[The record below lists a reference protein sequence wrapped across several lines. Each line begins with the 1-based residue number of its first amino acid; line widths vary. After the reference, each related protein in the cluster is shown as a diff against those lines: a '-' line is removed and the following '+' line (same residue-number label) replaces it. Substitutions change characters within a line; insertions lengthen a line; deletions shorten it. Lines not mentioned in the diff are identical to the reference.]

1 MKLKHLLL
9 TLSLLTANV
18 AFAGQTITILWPFG
32 MGDMAANYVRAV
44 ADKAN
49 ENQKE
54 YTFVVA
60 GAPGAGGSVAVNKAL
75 SNKNTLFS
83 GTASFFIRKNLYPNA
98 SYDSSKVRVVLPISN
113 TPFALV
119 TGKDKKFSEMLT
131 RKTPVTIGV
140 AGLGTTTHVIG
151 SRINLPNMIVVP
163 YTGLAPALQNLYS
176 GDLDLTV
183 DQLGTVADNPLL
195 TIVGITGSRR
205 IKNFPLLT
213 DLGYDTSR
221 LVSPQFIGAP
231 GSMDE
236 GMFRSIQG
244 VLIDAFTNN
253 PDLDRFIKLNH
264 AVKLHVPN
272 NAYDKWFNDNEMLF
286 NELAA
291 GVKVD

>member
-1 MKLKHLLL
+1 MKLKHLLPA
-9 TLSLLTANV
+9 LSLLAANV

-54 YTFVVA
+54 YTFVVT
-60 GAPGAGGSVAVNKAL
+60 GAPGAGGAIAVNKAL

-98 SYDSSKVRVVLPISN
+98 SYDATKVRVVLPISN

-119 TGKDKKFSEMLT
+119 TSKDKKFSDLLA

-140 AGLGTTTHVIG
+140 AGYGTTTHVIG
-151 SRINLPNMIVVP
+151 TRINIPNMIIVP
-163 YTGLAPALQNLYS
+163 YPALTASLQNLFS
-176 GDLDLTV
+176 GDLDMTV

-195 TIVGITGSRR
+195 TVVGVTGDKK
-205 IKNFPLLT
+205 IGNFPLLT
-213 DLGYDTSR
+213 ELGYDTSR

-231 GSMDE
+231 RSMDE
-236 GMFRSIQG
+236 DMFRSIQG

-264 AVKLHVPN
+264 AVKLHVPKN
-272 NAYDKWFNDNEMLF
+272 LYNKWVSDNEMLF
-286 NELAA
+286 NELTA